1 MSGNFSAKFATCA
14 KFGIEI
20 IISHSCLKPMLL
32 WSTIHMTAAL
42 LSNSTPLRPQ
52 HGAAHGLLGSLS
64 RKSLVV
70 DVSEGLEKTM
80 YLC

>member
-1 MSGNFSAKFATCA
+1 
-14 KFGIEI
+14 
-20 IISHSCLKPMLL
+20 
-32 WSTIHMTAAL
+32 MTAAL
-42 LSNSTPLRPQ
+42 LSNSTPSRPQ

-70 DVSEGLEKTM
+70 DVSEGLEKAI